1 MRVKF
6 SAAMTVL
13 LSTLVL
19 AAWTV
24 APSHPEGIEGT
35 WVVTSDDESHQRGV
49 FLFTSDGS
57 YSMMFVR
64 GDEPRAALGE
74 NPTDTQRLASAGEI
88 TANSGRVTIEGNEIR
103 YEAYMANGSG
113 YMSRWPDNDVTATYE
128 MHDDDR
134 MSLTMANGRVF
145 LLRRP

>member
-1 MRVKF
+1 MRRLTAMICSLLF
-6 SAAMTVL
+6 AGSA
-13 LSTLVL
+13 L
-19 AAWTV
+19 AADPC
-24 APSHPEGIEGT
+24 ADPYCA
-35 WVVTSDDESHQRGV
+35 DESFG
-49 FLFTSDGS
+49 
-57 YSMMFVR
+57 
-64 GDEPRAALGE
+64 
-74 NPTDTQRLASAGEI
+74 
-88 TANSGRVTIEGNEIR
+88 NSGRVTIEGNEIR